1 MNPLDQLRKWP
12 SAMAAE
18 LLALPEMMGDL
29 RQLIADLSTLSR
41 KLTETA
47 ERLDVVSGLV
57 EKADLPAL
65 SQYLTAVSGDLERAV
80 GAVTGPLDAIRRR
93 RPGAK
98 RGAAV
103 DAPSTPV
110 DE

>member
-1 MNPLDQLRKWP
+1 MNPIDQLRRWP
-12 SAMAAE
+12 AAMATE
-18 LLALPEMMGDL
+18 MLALPEVLADL
-29 RQLIADLSTLSR
+29 RHLISDLSTLSR

-80 GAVTGPLDAIRRR
+80 GAVTGPLDALRRR
-93 RPGAK
+93 RPGGK
-98 RGAAV
+98 RGTV

-110 DE
+110 E

>member
-1 MNPLDQLRKWP
+1 MNPIDQLRRWP
-12 SAMAAE
+12 AAMASE
-18 LLALPEMMGDL
+18 MLALPEVLADL
-29 RQLIADLSTLSR
+29 RQLIGDLSTLSR

-80 GAVTGPLDAIRRR
+80 GAVTGPLDALRRR
-93 RPGAK
+93 RPGGAK
-98 RGAAV
+98 RGTV

-110 DE
+110 D